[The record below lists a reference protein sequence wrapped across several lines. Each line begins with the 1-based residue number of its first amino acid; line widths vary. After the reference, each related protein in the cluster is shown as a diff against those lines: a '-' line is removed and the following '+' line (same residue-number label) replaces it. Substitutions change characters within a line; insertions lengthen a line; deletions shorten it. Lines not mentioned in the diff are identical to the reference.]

1 MSKRI
6 RIVVVVAVAVVC
18 VACAALLA
26 LLMGRSRRA
35 AETAWQVQYALGMW
49 HLSEG
54 GYEAAAAA
62 FAAAVDIDPKQ
73 SGAYTRLAD
82 ARLEMGDREA
92 AMEALEEG
100 YARTKSSDIAAFLT
114 ALRAELANDGADGM
128 PAAGDAASVLERV
141 LLELGL
147 GTPTPAPAAGTPA
160 AGGVTSAPT
169 SAPTGSAATSAPASA
184 PTGSAATSAPASAPT
199 GSAATSAPTSAPAG
213 SAATSAPAS
222 GPSALEGHNLEQLD
236 MTTFSLRESETITVR
251 GVVQRNA
258 PFPAY
263 RLKLDRPVE
272 ITLSSSSSAYD
283 EAIVEEFSCEYL
295 YFYDEDMVAYDFDV
309 EQLVGCRCV
318 ITARLE
324 NYRGGGNLY
333 LLYPLLSVVETAADT
348 DATEVPRSEFI
359 RKMSDAWAK
368 LAGAEYAAEF
378 EEAFLEFAAFRDTSP
393 AFPADWFSSFFD
405 KEIVSWYGAEDGW
418 AERIV
423 GGYYARWSSDPD
435 PWYDNPVDDMI
446 EGFYG
451 DDCGD

>member
-54 GYEAAAAA
+54 SYEEAAAA

-114 ALRAELANDGADGM
+114 ALRAELANDGAAGT
-128 PAAGDAASVLERV
+128 PVAGDAASVLESV

-160 AGGVTSAPT
+160 AGDVTAAPT
-169 SAPTGSAATSAPASA
+169 NAPTGSAAA
-184 PTGSAATSAPASAPT
+184 
-199 GSAATSAPTSAPAG
+199 SAPTSAPAG
-213 SAATSAPAS
+213 SDATSAPTS
-222 GPSALEGHNLEQLD
+222 GLSALGVHNLEQLD
-236 MTTFSLRESETITVR
+236 MTTFSLSDSETITVC

-258 PFPAY
+258 PFPSY
-263 RLKLDRPVE
+263 RLKLDHPVE

-283 EAIVEEFSCEYL
+283 EVIVEEFSCEYL
-295 YFYDEDMVAYDFDV
+295 YFYNEDMVEYDFDT
-309 EQLVGCRCV
+309 EQLLGCRCV

-333 LLYPLLSVVETAADT
+333 FLYPVLSVVETDADT
-348 DATEVPRSEFI
+348 DATEVTRSEFI
-359 RKMSDAWAK
+359 QKMSDAWAK
-368 LAGAEYAAEF
+368 LAGAEYAAYF
-378 EEAFLEFAAFRDTSP
+378 EEAFLKFAAFRDASP
-393 AFPADWFSSFFD
+393 AFPADWFSSFFE
-405 KEIVSWYGAEDGW
+405 KEIADRYGATDAW

-423 GGYYARWSSDPD
+423 GDYYARWSSDPD

>member
-54 GYEAAAAA
+54 SYEEAAAA

-114 ALRAELANDGADGM
+114 ALRAELANDGSDGT
-128 PAAGDAASVLERV
+128 PAAGDAASVLESV

-160 AGGVTSAPT
+160 AGDVTSAPT
-169 SAPTGSAATSAPASA
+169 SGL
-184 PTGSAATSAPASAPT
+184 
-199 GSAATSAPTSAPAG
+199 
-213 SAATSAPAS
+213 
-222 GPSALEGHNLEQLD
+222 SALGVHNLEQLD
-236 MTTFSLRESETITVR
+236 MTTFSLSDSETITVC

-258 PFPAY
+258 PFPSY
-263 RLKLDRPVE
+263 RLKLDHPVE

-283 EAIVEEFSCEYL
+283 EVIVEEFSCEYL
-295 YFYDEDMVAYDFDV
+295 YFYNEDMVEYDFDT
-309 EQLVGCRCV
+309 EQLLGCRCV

-333 LLYPLLSVVETAADT
+333 FLYPVVSVEGTDADT
-348 DATEVPRSEFI
+348 DATEVTRSEFI
-359 RKMSDAWAK
+359 RTMSDAWAK

-378 EEAFLEFAAFRDTSP
+378 EEGFLKFAAYRDISP
-393 AFPADWFSSFFD
+393 LFPADWFSSFFE
-405 KEIVSWYGAEDGW
+405 KEIADRYGATDAW

-423 GGYYARWSSDPD
+423 GDYYARWSSDPD

>member
-1 MSKRI
+1 MSKRL
-6 RIVVVVAVAVVC
+6 RITVAIA
-18 VACAALLA
+18 VACAACVALLA
-26 LLMGRSRRA
+26 LLLGRSRRA
-35 AETAWQVQYALGMW
+35 AEAAWQEQYALGMW

-54 GYEAAAAA
+54 SYEEAAAA

-169 SAPTGSAATSAPASA
+169 SAP
-184 PTGSAATSAPASAPT
+184 
-199 GSAATSAPTSAPAG
+199 AG
-213 SAATSAPAS
+213 SAATSATAS

-251 GVVQRNA
+251 GVLQRNA

-333 LLYPLLSVVETAADT
+333 FLYPLLSVVETAADT
-348 DATEVPRSEFI
+348 DATEVTRSEFI

-405 KEIVSWYGAEDGW
+405 KEIVRWYGAEDGW

-423 GGYYARWSSDPD
+423 GDYYARWSSDPD

>member
-54 GYEAAAAA
+54 SYEEAAAA

-114 ALRAELANDGADGM
+114 ALRAELANDGSDGM
-128 PAAGDAASVLERV
+128 PATGDAASVLERV

-147 GTPTPAPAAGTPA
+147 GTPAPAPAAGSPA

-169 SAPTGSAATSAPASA
+169 SGL
-184 PTGSAATSAPASAPT
+184 
-199 GSAATSAPTSAPAG
+199 
-213 SAATSAPAS
+213 
-222 GPSALEGHNLEQLD
+222 SALGVHNLEQLD
-236 MTTFSLRESETITVR
+236 MTTFSLSDSETITVC

-258 PFPAY
+258 PFPSY
-263 RLKLDRPVE
+263 RLKLDHPVE
-272 ITLSSSSSAYD
+272 ITLSTSSSVYD
-283 EAIVEEFSCEYL
+283 EVIVEEFSCEYL
-295 YFYDEDMVAYDFDV
+295 YFYNEDMVEYDFDT
-309 EQLVGCRCV
+309 EQLLGCRCV

-324 NYRGGGNLY
+324 NYRGGGSLY
-333 LLYPLLSVVETAADT
+333 FLYPVVSMEGT
-348 DATEVPRSEFI
+348 DASAGATKMTISEFVLE
-359 RKMSDAWAK
+359 MSDAWTQI
-368 LAGAEYAAEF
+368 AGTEHAAYF
-378 EEAFLEFAAFRDTSP
+378 EEAFLEFVAFRDASP
-393 AFPADWFSSFFD
+393 AFPADWFPSFFE
-405 KEIVSWYGAEDGW
+405 KEIVNRYGVEDGW

-423 GGYYARWSSDPD
+423 GDYYARWSSDPD

>member
-6 RIVVVVAVAVVC
+6 RIVVVVAAAVVC

-35 AETAWQVQYALGMW
+35 AEAAWQEQYALGMW

-54 GYEAAAAA
+54 SYEEAAAA

-114 ALRAELANDGADGM
+114 ALRAELANDGA
-128 PAAGDAASVLERV
+128 
-141 LLELGL
+141 
-147 GTPTPAPAAGTPA
+147 AGTPA
-160 AGGVTSAPT
+160 AGDVTA
-169 SAPTGSAATSAPASA
+169 
-184 PTGSAATSAPASAPT
+184 
-199 GSAATSAPTSAPAG
+199 APTSAPAG
-213 SAATSAPAS
+213 SDATSAPTS
-222 GPSALEGHNLEQLD
+222 GLSALGVHNLEQLD
-236 MTTFSLRESETITVR
+236 MTTFSLSDSETITVC

-258 PFPAY
+258 PFPSY
-263 RLKLDRPVE
+263 RLKLDHPVE

-283 EAIVEEFSCEYL
+283 EVIVEEFSCEYL
-295 YFYDEDMVAYDFDV
+295 YFYNEDMVEYDFDT
-309 EQLVGCRCV
+309 EQLLGCRCV

-333 LLYPLLSVVETAADT
+333 FLYPVLSVVETDADT
-348 DATEVPRSEFI
+348 DATEVTRSEFI
-359 RKMSDAWAK
+359 QEMSDAWAK
-368 LAGAEYAAEF
+368 LAGAEYAAYF
-378 EEAFLEFAAFRDTSP
+378 EEAFLKFAAFRDASP
-393 AFPADWFSSFFD
+393 AFPADWFSSFFE
-405 KEIVSWYGAEDGW
+405 KEIADRYGATDAW

-423 GGYYARWSSDPD
+423 GDYYARWSSDPD

>member
-1 MSKRI
+1 MSKRL
-6 RIVVVVAVAVVC
+6 RITVAIA
-18 VACAALLA
+18 VACAACVALLA
-26 LLMGRSRRA
+26 LLLGRSRRA
-35 AETAWQVQYALGMW
+35 AEAAWQEQYALGMQY
-49 HLSEG
+49 LSEG

-73 SGAYTRLAD
+73 PGAYTRLAD
-82 ARLEMGDREA
+82 ARLEMGDSEA

-100 YARTKSSDIAAFLT
+100 YARTKSSDIAAFLA
-114 ALRAELANDGADGM
+114 ALRAELADDGGAGAPADGT
-128 PAAGDAASVLERV
+128 PAGV
-141 LLELGL
+141 LLELGA

-160 AGGVTSAPT
+160 AGDV
-169 SAPTGSAATSAPASA
+169 TSAPASA
-184 PTGSAATSAPASAPT
+184 PTGSAATSAPASE
-199 GSAATSAPTSAPAG
+199 
-213 SAATSAPAS
+213 
-222 GPSALEGHNLEQLD
+222 PSALEGHNLEQLD

-333 LLYPLLSVVETAADT
+333 FLYPLLSVVETAADT
-348 DATEVPRSEFI
+348 DATEVTRSEFI

-405 KEIVSWYGAEDGW
+405 KEIVRWYGAEDGW

-423 GGYYARWSSDPD
+423 GDYYARWSSDPD

>member
-6 RIVVVVAVAVVC
+6 RIVVVIA
-18 VACAALLA
+18 VACAACVALLA

-35 AETAWQVQYALGMW
+35 AEAAWQEQYALGMQY
-49 HLSEG
+49 LSEG

-73 SGAYTRLAD
+73 PGAYTRLAD

-100 YARTKSSDIAAFLT
+100 YARTKSSDIAAFLA
-114 ALRAELANDGADGM
+114 ALRAELADDGGAGAPADGT
-128 PAAGDAASVLERV
+128 PAGV
-141 LLELGL
+141 LLELGA

-160 AGGVTSAPT
+160 AGDVTSAPA
-169 SAPTGSAATSAPASA
+169 SATTNSAATSAPASA
-184 PTGSAATSAPASAPT
+184 PTGSAATSAPASAT
-199 GSAATSAPTSAPAG
+199 TN

-333 LLYPLLSVVETAADT
+333 FLYPLLSVVETAADT
-348 DATEVPRSEFI
+348 DATEVTRSEFI

-405 KEIVSWYGAEDGW
+405 KEIVRWYGAEDGW

-423 GGYYARWSSDPD
+423 DDYCERWDND
-435 PWYDNPVDDMI
+435 TDHWYDSPVEGMI
-446 EGFYG
+446 DNFYG
-451 DDCGD
+451 G

>member
-6 RIVVVVAVAVVC
+6 RIVVVIA
-18 VACAALLA
+18 VACAACVALLA

-35 AETAWQVQYALGMW
+35 AAAAWQEQYALGMQY
-49 HLSEG
+49 LSEG

-73 SGAYTRLAD
+73 PGAYTRLAD
-82 ARLEMGDREA
+82 VRLEMGDREA

-100 YARTKSSDIAAFLT
+100 YARTKSSDIAAFLA
-114 ALRAELANDGADGM
+114 ALRAELADDGGAGAPADGT
-128 PAAGDAASVLERV
+128 PAGV
-141 LLELGL
+141 LLELGA

-160 AGGVTSAPT
+160 AGDVTSAPA
-169 SAPTGSAATSAPASA
+169 SGPTGSAVTSAPASA
-184 PTGSAATSAPASAPT
+184 TTN
-199 GSAATSAPTSAPAG
+199 

-333 LLYPLLSVVETAADT
+333 FLYPLLSVVETAADT
-348 DATEVPRSEFI
+348 DATEVTRSEFI

-393 AFPADWFSSFFD
+393 AFPADWFSSFFFD
-405 KEIVSWYGAEDGW
+405 KEIVRWYGAEDGW

-423 GGYYARWSSDPD
+423 DDYCERWDND
-435 PWYDNPVDDMI
+435 TDHWYDSPVEEMI
-446 EGFYG
+446 DNFYG
-451 DDCGD
+451 G

>member
-6 RIVVVVAVAVVC
+6 RIVVVIA
-18 VACAALLA
+18 VACAACVALLA

-35 AETAWQVQYALGMW
+35 AEAAWQEQYALGMQY
-49 HLSEG
+49 LSEG

-73 SGAYTRLAD
+73 PGAYTRLAD

-100 YARTKSSDIAAFLT
+100 YARTKSSDIAAFLA
-114 ALRAELANDGADGM
+114 ALRAELADDGGAGAPADGT
-128 PAAGDAASVLERV
+128 PAGV
-141 LLELGL
+141 LLELGA

-160 AGGVTSAPT
+160 AGAAPSAPA
-169 SAPTGSAATSAPASA
+169 SGPTGSAVTAAPASATTNSAATSVPASA
-184 PTGSAATSAPASAPT
+184 PTGSAATSAPASAT
-199 GSAATSAPTSAPAG
+199 TN

-333 LLYPLLSVVETAADT
+333 FLYPLLSVVETAADT
-348 DATEVPRSEFI
+348 DATEVTRSEFI

-393 AFPADWFSSFFD
+393 AFPADWFSFFFD
-405 KEIVSWYGAEDGW
+405 KEIVRWYGAEEGW

-423 GGYYARWSSDPD
+423 DDYCERWDND
-435 PWYDNPVDDMI
+435 TDHWYDSPVEGMI
-446 EGFYG
+446 DNFYG
-451 DDCGD
+451 G

>member
-54 GYEAAAAA
+54 SYEEAAAA

-114 ALRAELANDGADGM
+114 ALRAELANDGSDGM
-128 PAAGDAASVLERV
+128 PATGDAASVLERV

-147 GTPTPAPAAGTPA
+147 GTPAPAPAAGTPA

-169 SAPTGSAATSAPASA
+169 SGL
-184 PTGSAATSAPASAPT
+184 
-199 GSAATSAPTSAPAG
+199 
-213 SAATSAPAS
+213 
-222 GPSALEGHNLEQLD
+222 SALGVHNLEQLD
-236 MTTFSLRESETITVR
+236 MTTFSLSDSETITVC

-258 PFPAY
+258 PFPSY
-263 RLKLDRPVE
+263 RLKLDHPVE
-272 ITLSSSSSAYD
+272 ITLSTSSSVYD
-283 EAIVEEFSCEYL
+283 EVIVEEFSCEYL
-295 YFYDEDMVAYDFDV
+295 YFYNEDMVEYDFDT
-309 EQLVGCRCV
+309 EQLLGCRCV

-333 LLYPLLSVVETAADT
+333 FLYPVLSVVETDADT
-348 DATEVPRSEFI
+348 DATEVTRSEFI
-359 RKMSDAWAK
+359 QKMSDAWAK
-368 LAGAEYAAEF
+368 LAGAEYAAYF
-378 EEAFLEFAAFRDTSP
+378 EEAFLKFAAFRDASP
-393 AFPADWFSSFFD
+393 AFPADWFSSFFE
-405 KEIVSWYGAEDGW
+405 KEIADRYGATDAW

-423 GGYYARWSSDPD
+423 GDYYARWSSDPD

>member
-6 RIVVVVAVAVVC
+6 RIVVVIA
-18 VACAALLA
+18 VACAACVALLA

-35 AETAWQVQYALGMW
+35 AEAAWQEQYALGMQY
-49 HLSEG
+49 LSEG

-73 SGAYTRLAD
+73 PGAYTRLAD

-100 YARTKSSDIAAFLT
+100 YARTKSSDIAAFLA
-114 ALRAELANDGADGM
+114 ALRAELADDGGAGAPADGT
-128 PAAGDAASVLERV
+128 PAGV
-141 LLELGL
+141 LLELGA
-147 GTPTPAPAAGTPA
+147 GTPTPAPAAG
-160 AGGVTSAPT
+160 
-169 SAPTGSAATSAPASA
+169 APTGSAAASAPASAPAAGDVTSAPASA

-199 GSAATSAPTSAPAG
+199 N

-333 LLYPLLSVVETAADT
+333 FLYPLLSVVETAADT
-348 DATEVPRSEFI
+348 DATEVTRSEFI
-359 RKMSDAWAK
+359 RKMSDAWTQI
-368 LAGAEYAAEF
+368 AGAEYAAYF

>member
-6 RIVVVVAVAVVC
+6 RIVVVIA
-18 VACAALLA
+18 VACAACVALLA

-35 AETAWQVQYALGMW
+35 AEAAWQEQYALGMQY
-49 HLSEG
+49 LSEG

-73 SGAYTRLAD
+73 PGAYTRLAD

-100 YARTKSSDIAAFLT
+100 YARTKSSDIAAFLA
-114 ALRAELANDGADGM
+114 ALRAELADDGGAGAPADGT
-128 PAAGDAASVLERV
+128 PAGV
-141 LLELGL
+141 LLELGA

-160 AGGVTSAPT
+160 AGDV
-169 SAPTGSAATSAPASA
+169 TSAPASA
-184 PTGSAATSAPASAPT
+184 TT
-199 GSAATSAPTSAPAG
+199 G

-333 LLYPLLSVVETAADT
+333 FLYPLLSVVETAADT
-348 DATEVPRSEFI
+348 DATEVTRSEFI

-368 LAGAEYAAEF
+368 LAGAEYAAYF

>member
-6 RIVVVVAVAVVC
+6 RIVVVLAAAVVC

-35 AETAWQVQYALGMW
+35 AEAAWQEQYALGMW

-54 GYEAAAAA
+54 SYEEAAAA

-114 ALRAELANDGADGM
+114 ALRAELANDGSDGM
-128 PAAGDAASVLERV
+128 PATGDAASVLERV

-147 GTPTPAPAAGTPA
+147 GTPAPAPAAGTPA

-169 SAPTGSAATSAPASA
+169 SGL
-184 PTGSAATSAPASAPT
+184 
-199 GSAATSAPTSAPAG
+199 
-213 SAATSAPAS
+213 
-222 GPSALEGHNLEQLD
+222 SALGVHNLEQLD
-236 MTTFSLRESETITVR
+236 MTTFSLSDSETITVC

-258 PFPAY
+258 PFPSY
-263 RLKLDRPVE
+263 RLKLDHPVE
-272 ITLSSSSSAYD
+272 ITLSTSSSVYD
-283 EAIVEEFSCEYL
+283 EVIVEEFSCEYL
-295 YFYDEDMVAYDFDV
+295 YFYNEDMVEYDFDT
-309 EQLVGCRCV
+309 EQLLGCRCV

-324 NYRGGGNLY
+324 NYRGGGSLY
-333 LLYPLLSVVETAADT
+333 FLYPVVSMEGT
-348 DATEVPRSEFI
+348 DASAGATKMTISEFVLE
-359 RKMSDAWAK
+359 MSDAWTQI
-368 LAGAEYAAEF
+368 AGTEHAAYF
-378 EEAFLEFAAFRDTSP
+378 EEAFLEFVAFRDASP
-393 AFPADWFSSFFD
+393 AFPADWFPSFFE
-405 KEIVSWYGAEDGW
+405 KEIVNRYGVEDGW

-423 GGYYARWSSDPD
+423 GDYYARWSSDPD

>member
-1 MSKRI
+1 MSKRL
-6 RIVVVVAVAVVC
+6 RITVAIA
-18 VACAALLA
+18 VACAACVALLA
-26 LLMGRSRRA
+26 LLLGRSRRA
-35 AETAWQVQYALGMW
+35 AEAAWQEQYALGMQY
-49 HLSEG
+49 LSEG

-73 SGAYTRLAD
+73 PGAYTRLAD

-100 YARTKSSDIAAFLT
+100 YARTKSSDIAAFLA
-114 ALRAELANDGADGM
+114 ALRAELADDGGAGAPADGT
-128 PAAGDAASVLERV
+128 PAGV
-141 LLELGL
+141 LLELGA

-160 AGGVTSAPT
+160 AGDV
-169 SAPTGSAATSAPASA
+169 TSAPASA
-184 PTGSAATSAPASAPT
+184 PT
-199 GSAATSAPTSAPAG
+199 G

-251 GVVQRNA
+251 GVLQRNA

-333 LLYPLLSVVETAADT
+333 FLYPLLSVVETAADT
-348 DATEVPRSEFI
+348 DATEVTRSEFI

-405 KEIVSWYGAEDGW
+405 KEIVRWYGAEDGW

-423 GGYYARWSSDPD
+423 DDYCERWDND
-435 PWYDNPVDDMI
+435 TDHWYDSPVKEMI
-446 EGFYG
+446 ENFYG
-451 DDCGD
+451 G

>member
-1 MSKRI
+1 MSKRL
-6 RIVVVVAVAVVC
+6 RITVAIA
-18 VACAALLA
+18 VACAACVALLA
-26 LLMGRSRRA
+26 LLLGRSRRA
-35 AETAWQVQYALGMW
+35 AEAAWQEQYALGMQY
-49 HLSEG
+49 LSEG

-73 SGAYTRLAD
+73 PGAYTRLAD

-100 YARTKSSDIAAFLT
+100 YARTKSSDIAAFLA
-114 ALRAELANDGADGM
+114 ALRAELADDGGA
-128 PAAGDAASVLERV
+128 
-141 LLELGL
+141 
-147 GTPTPAPAAGTPA
+147 GTPTPAPAAGT
-160 AGGVTSAPT
+160 
-169 SAPTGSAATSAPASA
+169 PTGSAATSAPASA
-184 PTGSAATSAPASAPT
+184 TTNSAATSAPASAT
-199 GSAATSAPTSAPAG
+199 TN

-333 LLYPLLSVVETAADT
+333 FLYPLLSVVETAADT
-348 DATEVPRSEFI
+348 DATEVTRSEFI

-405 KEIVSWYGAEDGW
+405 KEIVRWYGAEDGW

-423 GGYYARWSSDPD
+423 DEYCERWDND
-435 PWYDNPVDDMI
+435 TDHWYDSPVEEMI
-446 EGFYG
+446 DNFYG
-451 DDCGD
+451 G

>member
-6 RIVVVVAVAVVC
+6 RIIVVVAVAVVC

-35 AETAWQVQYALGMW
+35 AETAWQVQYAMGMW

-54 GYEAAAAA
+54 SYEEAAAA

-114 ALRAELANDGADGM
+114 ALRAELANDGSDGM
-128 PAAGDAASVLERV
+128 PATGDAASVLERV

-147 GTPTPAPAAGTPA
+147 GTPAPAPAAGTPA

-169 SAPTGSAATSAPASA
+169 SGL
-184 PTGSAATSAPASAPT
+184 
-199 GSAATSAPTSAPAG
+199 
-213 SAATSAPAS
+213 
-222 GPSALEGHNLEQLD
+222 SALGVHNLEQLD
-236 MTTFSLRESETITVR
+236 MTTFSLSDSETITVC

-258 PFPAY
+258 PFPSY
-263 RLKLDRPVE
+263 RLKLDHPVE
-272 ITLSSSSSAYD
+272 ITLSTSSSAYD
-283 EAIVEEFSCEYL
+283 EVIVEEFSCEYL
-295 YFYDEDMVAYDFDV
+295 YFYNEDMVEYDFDT
-309 EQLVGCRCV
+309 EQLLGCRCV

-324 NYRGGGNLY
+324 NYRGGGSLY
-333 LLYPLLSVVETAADT
+333 FLYPVVSMEGT
-348 DATEVPRSEFI
+348 DASAGATKMTISEFVLE
-359 RKMSDAWAK
+359 MSDAWTQI
-368 LAGAEYAAEF
+368 AGTEHAAYF
-378 EEAFLEFAAFRDTSP
+378 EEAFLEFVAFRDASP
-393 AFPADWFSSFFD
+393 AFPADWFPSFFE
-405 KEIVSWYGAEDGW
+405 KEIVNRYGVEDGW

-423 GGYYARWSSDPD
+423 GDYYARWSSDPD